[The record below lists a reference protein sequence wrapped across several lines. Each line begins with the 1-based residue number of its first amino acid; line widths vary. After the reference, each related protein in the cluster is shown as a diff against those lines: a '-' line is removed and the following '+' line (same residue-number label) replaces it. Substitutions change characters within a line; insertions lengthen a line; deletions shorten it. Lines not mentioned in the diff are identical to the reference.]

1 MDYKIVLSDIDGTLL
16 TSEHHVLPRT
26 ADAIRQVVARG
37 IPFALVSARM
47 PEAITPIIE
56 EIGTRA
62 AAICYNGALIITPEG
77 VEIHDARMSYAHT
90 DTVLNLIAQS
100 YPAASMSYYAGHT
113 WYVRDRADPDV
124 RREERITTVTSVEA
138 DFASLIAADILPNKL
153 FAMGTPALVARME
166 GELSSVF
173 PELSIMRSL
182 PHLLE
187 IIERTVS
194 KATGIEILLAHY
206 GIDRS
211 EALAF
216 GDNYNDIPML
226 RYVGHSVAMGNAP
239 EEIKGIAGSVTE
251 GNDAD
256 GIYHFLRK
264 IRMVE

>member
-16 TSEHHVLPRT
+16 TSEHRVMPQT
-26 ADAIRQVVARG
+26 AAAIRQLTEKG

-56 EIGTRA
+56 EIGARA

-77 VEIHDARMSYAHT
+77 VEIHDARMSHAHT
-90 DTVLNLIAQS
+90 DTVLNLVAQS

-113 WYVRDRADPDV
+113 WYVRTRDDV
-124 RREERITTVTSVEA
+124 DVQREEGITGVLSVEE
-138 DFASLIAADILPNKL
+138 DFRRLIEADILPNKL
-153 FAMGTPALVARME
+153 FAMGAPELIARME
-166 GELSSVF
+166 QELSEVL
-173 PELSIMRSL
+173 PALSIVRSA

-194 KATGIEILLAHY
+194 KATGIERLLAHY

-251 GNDAD
+251 ANDAE
-256 GIYHFLRK
+256 GIYHFLK
-264 IRMVE
+264 QIGMVD

>member
-16 TSEHHVLPRT
+16 TTEHHVPPRT
-26 ADAIRQVVARG
+26 ADAIRQVVAQD

-56 EIGTRA
+56 EIGTCA

-77 VEIHDARMSYAHT
+77 VEIHDARMSHAHT

-113 WYVRDRADPDV
+113 WYVRTRDDADV
-124 RREERITTVTSVEA
+124 QREEGITGVQSVEE
-138 DFASLIAADILPNKL
+138 DFQRLIAADILPNKL
-153 FAMGTPALVARME
+153 FAMGAPELIARME
-166 GELSSVF
+166 QELSEVL
-173 PELSIMRSL
+173 PALSIVRSA

-187 IIERTVS
+187 IIERSVS

-251 GNDAD
+251 ANDAD
-256 GIYHFLRK
+256 GIYNFLKK
-264 IRMVE
+264 IHMVE

>member
-1 MDYKIVLSDIDGTLL
+1 MDYKIILSDIDGTLL
-16 TSEHHVLPRT
+16 TSDHRVLPRT
-26 ADAIRQVVARG
+26 AAAIRQVVARG

-47 PEAITPIIE
+47 PEAITPIIAQ
-56 EIGTRA
+56 IGTDA
-62 AAICYNGALIITPEG
+62 AKVCYNGALVITPEG
-77 VEIHDARMSYAHT
+77 MEIHDERMSRAHT

-100 YPAASMSYYAGHT
+100 YSAASMSYYAGHT
-113 WYVRDRADPDV
+113 WYVRTRDDADV
-124 RREERITTVTSVEA
+124 QREEGITGVHSVEEN
-138 DFASLIAADILPNKL
+138 FQRLIAADILPNKL
-153 FAMGTPALVARME
+153 FSMGTPELIVRME
-166 GELSSVF
+166 QELSEVL
-173 PELSIMRSL
+173 PTLSIVRSA

-239 EEIKGIAGSVTE
+239 DAIKDIADSVTE
-251 GNDAD
+251 ANDAD
-256 GIYHFLRK
+256 GIYHFLKK
-264 IRMVE
+264 IHMVE